1 MINFPRQFL
10 IAGTDTGVGKTVVAA
25 ILTRGLKARY
35 WKPVQSG
42 REEKTDTELVKAMT
56 GLPEGHFLAEAYC
69 LQTPISP
76 HASARRDGITIDR
89 RSLALPPVAGPL
101 IVEGAGGLLVPLNDQ
116 TLLLDVMR
124 DWGLPVLLV
133 ARSRLGTINHTLLS
147 LMALKAAGLEVLGVV
162 MNGAQEPE
170 SRQAIEKHG
179 QVGVLAELAPLATL
193 TPETISAAYRR
204 LFGGEKD

>member
-42 REEKTDTELVKAMT
+42 REDKTDTELVKAMT
-56 GLPEGHFLAEAYC
+56 GLPEGHLLAEAYC

-89 RSLALPPVAGPL
+89 RRLALPPVAGPL

-162 MNGAQEPE
+162 MNGAQDPE